1 MRVHAVKNMKIS
13 FLKICAVW
21 RRFRRGTLRH
31 HIHHARYLPQIESL
45 MRRADPRASWYVRA
59 NWMIDLADW
68 IRREPKVSLLDATE
82 WRRIKLQRIRFL
94 LDWLDANREVRQSVQ
109 GTVQKTLREAT
120 GHELFSST
128 GLARES
134 GFFAELSER
143 VVRMILPRA
152 VGQGD
157 LSTLFT
163 AMFPD
168 QSDAEWLLG
177 MDQKTSSRLWKLCAD
192 DGIAH
197 SYQKQIDEALLY
209 LVTMVISVGVSP
221 AFRQRLESRI
231 PLMGTPFMSLRREL
245 ESFLMTPVHDPAALR
260 SVRMLIAVCQAQ
272 TDKIYAHLDE
282 YGVSVALVYH
292 VERMRSQLV
301 RIGRLLDL
309 RTAPY
314 IENTSS
320 QVQSVLVDL
329 IVAHHHRASI
339 RNLAG
344 RSFSLLARKM
354 VERNADHGEY
364 YTARDGFEY
373 KRMLHAGLRGGF
385 FLAFSALLAMAIIK
399 LNFANFFEGLLL
411 SLNYALSFLVI
422 TAIGGVV
429 AVRQAVVTAPT
440 LAAEMGAVD
449 TVEGLRKL
457 VAKIVVVVR
466 AQVAGVFGNVL
477 MVVPTIIAIAVVVL
491 LIADRPLINE
501 AQAELTIHSLSLIGW
516 TPLLAALTGVLLW
529 LASLLAGFADNW
541 FALRRLKEA
550 ITYHRRI
557 VHALGPQRAERW
569 AAWLE
574 RNIARIAGCI
584 SLAVLLGMTPTIT
597 QFFGLPLDIRHITL
611 STAQLV
617 SAASALGWSVFTE
630 PQFWLAV
637 AGLLVV
643 GILNIA
649 TAFSCAL
656 LLALRAREVPQR
668 ACKLVFRSIV
678 RRFTFSPYV
687 FFWPPK
693 SARNVVEHNAAERDA
708 AQQTRQ
714 ADVAL
719 TGQAL
724 SSHEV
729 LPDAA
734 SRFGPMPE
742 DEVVDNDQAALPK

>member
-1 MRVHAVKNMKIS
+1 MPARVVKNMKTS
-13 FLKICAVW
+13 FLRICAVW

-45 MRRADPRASWYVRA
+45 MRRADPRAPWHARA

-68 IRREPKVSLLDATE
+68 IRREPKVSLLDADE

-94 LDWLDANREVRQSVQ
+94 LDWLDANRDVRQNVQ
-109 GTVQKTLREAT
+109 ATVQKTLREAT

-143 VVRMILPRA
+143 MVRMILPRS

-168 QSDAEWLLG
+168 QSDADWLLG
-177 MDQKTSSRLWKLCAD
+177 MDQKTLSRLWKLCAD

-221 AFRQRLESRI
+221 AFRQRLESRM

-245 ESFLMTPVHDPAALR
+245 ESFLLSPTFDPAALR

-282 YGVSVALVYH
+282 YGVSVGLVYH
-292 VERMRSQLV
+292 VERMRAQLV

-309 RTAPY
+309 RTAPH
-314 IENTSS
+314 IENTSV
-320 QVQSVLVDL
+320 QVQTVLVDL
-329 IVAHHHRASI
+329 IAAHHRRASI

-354 VERNADHGEY
+354 VERNTDHGEY
-364 YTARDGFEY
+364 YIARDRLEY
-373 KRMLHAGLRGGF
+373 NRMLRAGLRGGLV
-385 FLAFSALLAMAIIK
+385 LAFTALVTTAIVK

-411 SLNYALSFLVI
+411 SLNYALSFLAI
-422 TAIGGVV
+422 TALGGVL
-429 AVRQAVVTAPT
+429 AARQAVVTAPT
-440 LAAEMGAVD
+440 LAAEMGALD

-457 VAKIVVVVR
+457 VAKIVAVLRV
-466 AQVAGVFGNVL
+466 QIAGVFGNVL
-477 MVVPTIIAIAVVVL
+477 MVIPTIVAIAAAL
-491 LIADRPLINE
+491 LLLAGRPLMNE
-501 AQAELTIHSLSLIGW
+501 VQAELTIHSLSLIGF
-516 TPLLAALTGVLLW
+516 TPLFAALTGVLLW

-541 FALRRLKEA
+541 FALRRLKESIA
-550 ITYHRRI
+550 HHRRI

-569 AAWLE
+569 AGWLE
-574 RNIARIAGCI
+574 RNIARIAGN
-584 SLAVLLGMTPTIT
+584 LALALLLGMTPTIAL
-597 QFFGLPLDIRHITL
+597 FFGLPLDIRHITL
-611 STAQLV
+611 STAHLV
-617 SAASALGWSVFTE
+617 AAASALGWSVFTE

-649 TAFSCAL
+649 IAFCCAL
-656 LLALRAREVPQR
+656 VLALRARDVPQR
-668 ACKLVFRSIV
+668 ACKLVFRSV
-678 RRFTFSPYV
+678 ARRFTFSPHL
-687 FFWPPK
+687 FFWPPE
-693 SARNVVEHNAAERDA
+693 SARPAGERNAVSRA
-708 AQQTRQ
+708 AQ
-714 ADVAL
+714 
-719 TGQAL
+719 
-724 SSHEV
+724 EV
-729 LPDAA
+729 QETAAPAA
-734 SRFGPMPE
+734 SAAASATAQQP
-742 DEVVDNDQAALPK
+742 DTCTVDADASVDSSADSNTTAPPK